1 MNDFDL
7 LVKGGMVVNESGV
20 LVRDIGIR
28 HGKIAAIA
36 DHINE
41 RGEQLI
47 DATGM
52 YVFPGG
58 IDVHT
63 HLAASVGSAVSSDD
77 FTTGTIAAACGGT
90 TTIIDFVTQNR
101 GQSLAEA
108 IEDRHL
114 QARGRVAIDYSFH
127 ISPTTIDDSTIAAIP
142 SLISDGYPSFK
153 FYLTYDNL
161 RVTDGE
167 LLAAL
172 VKTRDAGGLVC
183 VHAENYYMIDYLVK
197 ELRAA
202 GKTGPRYHP
211 LSRPPLVE
219 EEATGRA
226 IRLARLVN
234 APIYIVHVTCQ
245 ESLDEI
251 SRARANNVPVMGE
264 TCPQYLLLSCDR
276 YDEPDFQGAK
286 YVLSPPLRPAKN
298 QPLLWDGLANDCLQ
312 VVSTDHCPFNFDGQ
326 KDIGKNFFSEIP
338 NGVPGIEARL
348 ILLYYFGVYQKRLS
362 IQRFVELTATNPARI
377 FGLYPQKG
385 TISSGSDADL
395 VVFDPERETTIT
407 KGILHENVD
416 YTPYE
421 GMCVKGW
428 PVVTIARGRIV
439 FQNGIFTG
447 SVGSGAF
454 LRRKKPA
461 LL

>member
-1 MNDFDL
+1 MYDFDL
-7 LVKGGMVVNESGV
+7 VVKGGTIVNESGA
-20 LVRDIGIR
+20 LVRDVGIR
-28 HGKIAAIA
+28 NGEIAAIG
-36 DHINE
+36 DCGN
-41 RGEQLI
+41 GFSGPSF
-47 DATGM
+47 DAAGM

-63 HLAASVGSAVSSDD
+63 HLAVAAGGTISSDD

-101 GQSLAEA
+101 GEPLAEA
-108 IEDRHL
+108 IAGRQR
-114 QARGRVAIDYSFH
+114 QALGRAVIDYGFH
-127 ISPTTIDDSTIAAIP
+127 VSPTVVDQETLTAIP
-142 SLISDGYPSFK
+142 SLVADGYPSFK

-167 LLAAL
+167 LIAAMA
-172 VKTRDAGGLVC
+172 KIGESGGLVC
-183 VHAENYYMIDYLVK
+183 VHAENNYMIDYLVK

-219 EEATGRA
+219 GEATGRA
-226 IRLARLVN
+226 IRLARLVD

-245 ESLDEI
+245 DSLDEI
-251 SRARANNVPVMGE
+251 SRSRANGDPVMGE

-286 YVLSPPLRPAKN
+286 YVMSPPLRPVKN
-298 QPLLWDGLANDCLQ
+298 QPLLWDALANDQLQ
-312 VVSTDHCPFNFDGQ
+312 VVSTDHCPFNFKGQ
-326 KDIGKNFFSEIP
+326 KDLGKNFFGEIP

-348 ILLYYFGVYQKRLS
+348 ALLYSFGVCQKRLS
-362 IQRFVELTATNPARI
+362 LQRFVEVTAANPARI

-385 TISSGSDADL
+385 TIAVGSDADL
-395 VVFDPERETTIT
+395 VVFNPGMEMTIT
-407 KGILHENVD
+407 KNILHESVD

-421 GMCVKGW
+421 GMRVTGY
-428 PVVTIARGRIV
+428 PAATIARGKIIV
-439 FQNGIFTG
+439 QNGMFVG
-447 SVGSGAF
+447 SVGSGKF
-454 LRRKKPA
+454 LRRKRPV
-461 LL
+461 LV